1 MDGEESLLHRH
12 QNNRTIVSVAPNR
25 MENLIRGNLFNGGAV
40 TSFVVPMTIGIA
52 LDVVEITIRGQ
63 PKSKSVFIFSQLA
76 NACNLSNIS
85 QAKLSEHNINA
96 FVGFGN
102 SFFLAV
108 KTKLKIAI
116 LKDGL
121 IPAKG
126 AQSVAPTV
134 VVTLTGIFNISKV
147 LVIQFIIPMI
157 SSTKPRITNHLANS
171 FLNGKTIL
179 SQYFKSVKTPFSR
192 YTTKYF
198 PKKER
203 GGTFV
208 PHPII
213 EQLTGCGAFR
223 PGLS

>member
-12 QNNRTIVSVAPNR
+12 QDNGAIVSVAPNR
-25 MENLIRGNLFNGGAV
+25 MKYLIRGNLFNGGAA
-40 TSFVVPMTIGIA
+40 TSFVIPMTIGIT
-52 LDVVEITIRGQ
+52 LDIVEITIRGQ

-76 NACNLSNIS
+76 NARNLANIP

-96 FVGFGN
+96 LVSFGN
-102 SFFLAV
+102 SFFIAV
-108 KTKLKIAI
+108 KAKFKIAI

-121 IPAKG
+121 IPAKS
-126 AQSVAPTV
+126 AQSIAPTV

-179 SQYFKSVKTPFSR
+179 S
-192 YTTKYF
+192 
-198 PKKER
+198 
-203 GGTFV
+203 
-208 PHPII
+208 
-213 EQLTGCGAFR
+213 
-223 PGLS
+223 